1 MNSVSP
7 PEVGCESKK
16 NVVKPGGCNSYE
28 TSECQTVDVIASAYS
43 KLKDEFESLKVF
55 SQPPQEFLGF
65 RSKREVRLCLPSRLS
80 GSKVSRR

>member
-55 SQPPQEFLGF
+55 FFVPQRIF
-65 RSKREVRLCLPSRLS
+65 RFSIET
-80 GSKVSRR
+80 